1 MGSPSPQQQQQPD
14 IRKISELGAANKK
27 TPLNVTGEER
37 RDWRKKKK
45 REAER
50 GGSKRRKLRY
60 TVHEKAQNPSVV
72 PIPLSQGWHEEQMEE
87 RFSFKPIW
95 GCLDVGNANEGL
107 AELGGLRVF

>member
-27 TPLNVTGEER
+27 TPLN
-37 RDWRKKKK
+37 RKKKK

-87 RFSFKPIW
+87 R
-95 GCLDVGNANEGL
+95 LDVGNANEGL